1 MIKVRVGGVGGSIF
15 LTDAS
20 LRLACPLWDRGTDW
34 WRRWRSLYGDR
45 YVTSWDGGPGRRGTP
60 FRGSGTEA
68 PETKGQETAS
78 LLCPGP
84 RLKDQTG
91 IPGYRLGK
99 LGPKKREG
107 RAQAPCQAGARPDS
121 LLASGAGLSHVGS

>member
-1 MIKVRVGGVGGSIF
+1 MGQGNGLV
-15 LTDAS
+15 AS
-20 LRLACPLWDRGTDW
+20 LALALRGQVRDE
-34 WRRWRSLYGDR
+34 L
-45 YVTSWDGGPGRRGTP
+45 GRRAREAWTP

-78 LLCPGP
+78 LVLS
-84 RLKDQTG
+84 RSQKKDQTG

-107 RAQAPCQAGARPDS
+107 RAQAPFQTGARPDS